1 MCAACRLAQS
11 IQTAADDEELTA
23 MQLTLRS
30 HSTAR
35 VGVLGIVVAAGAFG
49 LAAMMSAVTAP
60 TVRADDF
67 TEILSAVEGDF
78 TDGQAQLTLSA
89 ADFGSG
95 DPSDGLATFFNG
107 VDDDLVSPGNNLY
120 LGTVD
125 ALTNQ
130 PVETSFDFELGPEA
144 NFTDGVSTAESLVT
158 QGESYLSMA
167 ATDLAGSDFAGA
179 AYDST
184 IGSDTLFV
192 ATWEALIMGAAGSLG
207 F

>member
-1 MCAACRLAQS
+1 
-11 IQTAADDEELTA
+11 LTA

-60 TVRADDF
+60 TARADDF

-78 TDGQAQLTLSA
+78 T
-89 ADFGSG
+89 
-95 DPSDGLATFFNG
+95 
-107 VDDDLVSPGNNLY
+107 
-120 LGTVD
+120 
-125 ALTNQ
+125 
-130 PVETSFDFELGPEA
+130 
-144 NFTDGVSTAESLVT
+144 
-158 QGESYLSMA
+158 ESYLSMA
-167 ATDLAGSDFAGA
+167 ATDLAGGDFAGA